1 MRPMLKNWEQ
11 KRANIMRILG
21 GFNGGWVKIRRLG
34 TEYDGVGAG
43 WSGKGV
49 PEMRH
54 VVLDWE

>member
-1 MRPMLKNWEQ
+1 MLKNWEQ
-11 KRANIMRILG
+11 KSANIMRILG

-49 PEMRH
+49 PETRH